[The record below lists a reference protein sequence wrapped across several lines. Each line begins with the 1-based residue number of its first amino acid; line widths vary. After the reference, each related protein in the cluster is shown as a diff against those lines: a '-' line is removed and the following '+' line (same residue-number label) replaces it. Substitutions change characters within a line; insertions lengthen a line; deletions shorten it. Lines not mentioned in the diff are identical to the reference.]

1 MPYFCF
7 KAGDRQC
14 LKEYFDTHSCSFLII
29 THHTNIL
36 KNLTPNYQLF
46 YENVH
51 EYSLNRENILISEV
65 KTSIQHI

>member
-1 MPYFCF
+1 MNFIYIYIYVNMYMYI
-7 KAGDRQC
+7 GRQSQRGQSYG
-14 LKEYFDTHSCSFLII
+14 K
-29 THHTNIL
+29 IL